1 MHALDSGVGNGRLT
15 SVQRGISMQVSVENT
30 SALERRMTIG
40 VPAERIETE
49 VNKRLQQT
57 ARKAKIPG
65 FRPGKV
71 PMSVIRQRYEDG
83 ARQEALGDLI
93 QATFYEA
100 VVEQKLNPA
109 GAPAVEPKSFE
120 KGKDLEYVATFEVFP
135 EFTVAGFDTIAVERL
150 SADVVDSDLDN
161 MLEVLRKQNVR
172 FEVAD
177 RAAQNE
183 DQLNIDFVGKVDGE
197 VFAGG
202 SATATQLVLGSGR
215 MIPGFEDGLVGA
227 KAGEE
232 RVLNVTFPE
241 DYQNLEL
248 AGKAAEFTV
257 TVNTVSEP
265 KLPELNEEF
274 FKQFGIKETGIEG
287 FRTEVR
293 KNMERELRQA
303 IKSKVKN
310 QVMDGLLAANPI
322 EVPKALLENEVNR
335 LRVQAVQQFGG
346 NIKPDQL
353 PAELFEEQ
361 AKRRVEL
368 GLIVAEVVKQFDLK
382 PDDARVREMIQEMA
396 SAYQEPEQVVAWY
409 YKNEQQ
415 MNEVRSVVLE
425 EQVVDTVLQ
434 KASVTDKSVS
444 YEEAV
449 KPVEAPKAD

>member
-1 MHALDSGVGNGRLT
+1 
-15 SVQRGISMQVSVENT
+15 MQVSVEST

-57 ARKAKIPG
+57 ARRAKVPG

-71 PMSVIRQRYEDG
+71 PMSVIRQRYEDV

-109 GAPAVEPKSFE
+109 GAPSVEPKVFE

-135 EFTVAGFDTIAVERL
+135 EFKVAGFENLAIERL
-150 SADVVDSDLDN
+150 QAEVGEADVDN
-161 MLEVLRKQNVR
+161 MLDILRKQNTR
-172 FEVAD
+172 FEKVE
-177 RAAQNE
+177 REAQNG
-183 DQLNIDFVGKVDGE
+183 DQLNIDFVGKIDGE
-197 VFAGG
+197 AFAGG
-202 SATATQLVLGSGR
+202 SAKGTALVLGSGR
-215 MIPGFEDGLVGA
+215 MIPGFEDALVGV

-232 RVLNVTFPE
+232 RVINPTFPA
-241 DYQNLEL
+241 DYQNLDL
-248 AGKAAEFTV
+248 AGKTAEFTV
-257 TVNTVSEP
+257 TVNSVSEP

-274 FKQFGIKETGIEG
+274 FAQFGIKEGGLEG
-287 FRTEVR
+287 FRAEVK

-303 IKSKVKN
+303 IKSKVKS
-310 QVMDGLLAANPI
+310 QVMDGLLEGNPI
-322 EVPKALLENEVNR
+322 EVPKALIDNEVNR

-346 NIKPDQL
+346 NIKPEQL
-353 PAELFEEQ
+353 PAELFTEQ
-361 AKRRVEL
+361 AKRRVVL
-368 GLIVAEVVKQFDLK
+368 GLIVAEVVKQYELK
-382 PDDARVREMIQEMA
+382 PDEARVRELIQEMA

-409 YKNEQQ
+409 YKNDQQ
-415 MNEVRSVVLE
+415 LNEVRSVVLE

-434 KASVTDKSVS
+434 KAKVTDKAVS

-449 KPVEAPKAD
+449 KPAEAPQAA

>member
-1 MHALDSGVGNGRLT
+1 
-15 SVQRGISMQVSVENT
+15 MQVSVENT

-57 ARKAKIPG
+57 ARRAKVPG

-71 PMSVIRQRYEDG
+71 PMSVIRQRYEDA
-83 ARQEALGDLI
+83 ARQEALGDII

-109 GAPAVEPKSFE
+109 GAPAVQPKTFE

-135 EFTVAGFDTIAVERL
+135 EFQVAGFDGIAIERL
-150 SADVVDSDLDN
+150 QAEVADADLDN
-161 MLEVLRKQNVR
+161 MLEILRKQNTR
-172 FEVAD
+172 FETAE
-177 RAAQNE
+177 RAAQKD
-183 DQLNIDFVGKVDGE
+183 DQVNIDFVGKVDGE
-197 VFAGG
+197 AFPGG
-202 SATATQLVLGSGR
+202 SAKGTQLVLGSGR
-215 MIPGFEDGLVGA
+215 MIPGFEDGLEGA

-232 RVLNVTFPE
+232 RVLKLTFPA

-248 AGKAAEFTV
+248 AGKEAEFTV
-257 TVNTVSEP
+257 TVNSVAEP
-265 KLPELNEEF
+265 KLPELNDDF
-274 FKQFGIKETGIEG
+274 FALFGIKEGGLEG
-287 FRTEVR
+287 FRAEVR

-310 QVMDGLLAANPI
+310 QVMEGLLSSNPI
-322 EVPKALLENEVNR
+322 EVPKALLSNEVDR

-361 AKRRVEL
+361 AKRRVVL
-368 GLIVAEVVKQFDLK
+368 GLIVAEVVKQFELK
-382 PDDARVREMIQEMA
+382 PDEARVREMIEEMA
-396 SAYQEPEQVVAWY
+396 SAYQEPEQVVSWY
-409 YKNEQQ
+409 YKNDQQ
-415 MNEVRSVVLE
+415 LNEVRSVVLE

-434 KASVTDKSVS
+434 KANVTDKQVS

-449 KPVEAPKAD
+449 KPAEAPQAA

>member
-1 MHALDSGVGNGRLT
+1 
-15 SVQRGISMQVSVENT
+15 MQVSVEST

-49 VNKRLQQT
+49 VTKRLQQT
-57 ARKAKIPG
+57 ARRAKVPG

-71 PMSVIRQRYEDG
+71 PMNVIRQRYEDS

-100 VVEQKLNPA
+100 IVEQKLNPA
-109 GAPAVEPKSFE
+109 GAPAVEPKVFE

-135 EFTVAGFDTIAVERL
+135 EIQLAGFDGIAVERL
-150 SADVVDSDLDN
+150 QADVGDADVDN
-161 MLEVLRKQNVR
+161 MLEILRKQNTR
-172 FEVAD
+172 FEVVERVAAD
-177 RAAQNE
+177 A
-183 DQLNIDFVGKVDGE
+183 DQLNIDFVGKVGGE

-202 SATATQLVLGSGR
+202 SAKGTQLVLGSGR
-215 MIPGFEDGLVGA
+215 MIPGFEDALVGV

-232 RVLNVTFPE
+232 RVINPTFPE
-241 DYQNLEL
+241 DYQNLDL
-248 AGKAAEFTV
+248 AGKTAEFTV
-257 TVNTVSEP
+257 TVNSVSAP
-265 KLPELNEEF
+265 QLPELNDDF
-274 FKQFGIKETGIEG
+274 FALFGVKEGGLDG
-287 FRTEVR
+287 FRAEVR

-303 IKSKVKN
+303 VKSKIKN
-310 QVMDGLLAANPI
+310 QVMDGLLSANPV
-322 EVPKALLENEVNR
+322 EVPKALIGNEVNR

-361 AKRRVEL
+361 AKRRVVL
-368 GLIVAEVVKQFDLK
+368 GLIVAEVVKQSELK
-382 PDDARVREMIQEMA
+382 ADEARVRELIEEMA

-409 YKNEQQ
+409 YKNDQQ
-415 MNEVRSVVLE
+415 LNEVRSVVLE

-434 KASVTDKSVS
+434 KASVTDKAVS

-449 KPVEAPKAD
+449 KPAEAPQAA

>member
-1 MHALDSGVGNGRLT
+1 
-15 SVQRGISMQVSVENT
+15 MQVSVENT

-109 GAPAVEPKSFE
+109 GAPSVEPKTFE

-135 EFTVAGFDTIAVERL
+135 EFSVAGFESVSVERL
-150 SADVVDSDLDN
+150 SADVADSDLDN
-161 MLEVLRKQNVR
+161 MLEILRKQNVR

-177 RAAQNE
+177 RAAANE
-183 DQLNIDFVGKVDGE
+183 DQLNIDFVGKIDGE
-197 VFAGG
+197 AFAGG
-202 SATATQLVLGSGR
+202 SATGTQLVLGSGR
-215 MIPGFEDGLVGA
+215 MIPGFEEGLVGA

-232 RVLNVTFPE
+232 RVLNLTFPE

-248 AGKAAEFTV
+248 AGKTAEFTV
-257 TVNTVSEP
+257 TVNTVSAP
-265 KLPELNEEF
+265 TLPELNEAF
-274 FKQFGIKETGIEG
+274 FNQFGIKETGIEG

-382 PDDARVREMIQEMA
+382 PDEARVRELIQEMA

-434 KASVTDKSVS
+434 KASVTDKAVS

>member
-1 MHALDSGVGNGRLT
+1 
-15 SVQRGISMQVSVENT
+15 
-30 SALERRMTIG
+30 MTVG
-40 VPAERIETE
+40 VPVERIETE

-57 ARKAKIPG
+57 ARRAKVPG

-71 PMSVIRQRYEDG
+71 PMSVIRQRYEAS

-93 QATFYEA
+93 QETFYEA

-109 GAPAVEPKSFE
+109 GAPAVEPKPFE

-135 EFTVAGFDTIAVERL
+135 EFQVQGLESIAVERL
-150 SADVVDSDLDN
+150 QADVTDADVDN
-161 MLEVLRKQNVR
+161 MLEILRKQNTR
-172 FEVAD
+172 FETVE
-177 RAAQNE
+177 RAAE
-183 DQLNIDFVGKVDGE
+183 SGDQLNIDFVGKIDGE
-197 VFAGG
+197 AFAGG
-202 SATATQLVLGSGR
+202 SAKGTQLVLGSGR
-215 MIPGFEDGLVGA
+215 MIPGFEDALVGV

-232 RVLNVTFPE
+232 RVINPTFPE
-241 DYQNLEL
+241 NYQNLDL
-248 AGKAAEFTV
+248 AGKTAEFSV
-257 TVNTVSEP
+257 TVNSVSAP
-265 KLPELNEEF
+265 QLPELDEDF
-274 FKQFGIKETGIEG
+274 FALFGVKDGGLEG
-287 FRTEVR
+287 FRAEVR

-322 EVPKALLENEVNR
+322 EVPKALLGNEVQR

-346 NIKPDQL
+346 NIKPEQL

-361 AKRRVEL
+361 AKRRVAL
-368 GLIVAEVVKQFDLK
+368 GLIVAEVVKQNELK
-382 PDDARVREMIQEMA
+382 PDEARVRELIQEMA

-409 YKNEQQ
+409 YKNDQQ

-434 KASVTDKSVS
+434 KANVTDKAVS

-449 KPVEAPKAD
+449 KPAEAPKAE

>member
-1 MHALDSGVGNGRLT
+1 
-15 SVQRGISMQVSVENT
+15 MQVSVENT
-30 SALERRMTIG
+30 SALERRMTIA
-40 VPAERIETE
+40 VPAERVETE

-57 ARKAKIPG
+57 ARRAKVPG

-71 PMSVIRQRYEDG
+71 PMSVIRQRYEDA
-83 ARQEALGDLI
+83 ARQEAFGDLV
-93 QATFYEA
+93 QASFYEA

-135 EFTVAGFDTIAVERL
+135 EFTVAGFDSIAVERL
-150 SADVVDSDLDN
+150 SAEVADADLDN

-172 FEVAD
+172 FEAVE

-202 SATATQLVLGSGR
+202 SAKGTQLVLGSGR
-215 MIPGFEDGLVGA
+215 MIPGFEEGLVGA

-232 RVLNVTFPE
+232 RVLNLSFPE
-241 DYQNLEL
+241 DYQNLDL

-257 TVNTVSEP
+257 TVNSVSEP
-265 KLPELNEEF
+265 KLPELTEEF
-274 FKQFGIKETGIEG
+274 FAQFGIKEASLEG

-303 IKSKVKN
+303 IKTKVKN

-346 NIKPDQL
+346 NIKPEQL

-361 AKRRVEL
+361 AKRRVVL
-368 GLIVAEVVKQFDLK
+368 GLIVAEVVKQNDLK
-382 PDDARVREMIQEMA
+382 PDEDRVREMIQEMA

-409 YKNEQQ
+409 YKNDQQ
-415 MNEVRSVVLE
+415 LNEVRSVVLE

-434 KASVTDKSVS
+434 KATVTDKSVS
-444 YEEAV
+444 YEEAI
-449 KPVEAPKAD
+449 KPVQAPAAD

>member
-1 MHALDSGVGNGRLT
+1 
-15 SVQRGISMQVSVENT
+15 MQVSVENT

-135 EFTVAGFDTIAVERL
+135 EFTVAGFDSISVERL
-150 SADVVDSDLDN
+150 SADVADSDLDN

-172 FEVAD
+172 FEVTD

-183 DQLNIDFVGKVDGE
+183 GQLNIDFVGKVDGE

-202 SATATQLVLGSGR
+202 SATGTQLVLGSGR

-322 EVPKALLENEVNR
+322 EVPKALLEDEVNR

>member
-1 MHALDSGVGNGRLT
+1 
-15 SVQRGISMQVSVENT
+15 MQVSVEST

-49 VNKRLQQT
+49 VTKRLQQT
-57 ARKAKIPG
+57 ARRAKVPG

-71 PMSVIRQRYEDG
+71 PMNIIRQRYEDA

-100 VVEQKLNPA
+100 IVEQKLNPA
-109 GAPAVEPKSFE
+109 GAPAVEPKVFE

-135 EFTVAGFDTIAVERL
+135 EIKLAGFDGIAIERL
-150 SADVVDSDLDN
+150 QADVTDADLDN
-161 MLEVLRKQNVR
+161 MLEILRKQNTR
-172 FEVAD
+172 FEAVE
-177 RAAQNE
+177 RAAENG
-183 DQLNIDFVGKVDGE
+183 DQLNIDFVGKIDGE
-197 VFAGG
+197 AFAGG
-202 SATATQLVLGSGR
+202 SAKGTPLVLGSGR
-215 MIPGFEDGLVGA
+215 MIPGFEEALVGV

-232 RVLNVTFPE
+232 RVINPTFPA
-241 DYQNLEL
+241 DYQNLDL
-248 AGKAAEFTV
+248 AGKTAEFTV
-257 TVNTVSEP
+257 TVNSVSAP
-265 KLPELNEEF
+265 QLPELNDDF
-274 FKQFGIKETGIEG
+274 FALFGIKEGGLEG

-310 QVMDGLLAANPI
+310 QVMEGLLAANPV
-322 EVPKALLENEVNR
+322 EVPKALIGNEVNR

-361 AKRRVEL
+361 AKRRVVL
-368 GLIVAEVVKQFDLK
+368 GLIVAEVVKQGELK
-382 PDDARVREMIQEMA
+382 ADEARVRELIEEMA
-396 SAYQEPEQVVAWY
+396 SAYQEPQQVVAWY
-409 YKNEQQ
+409 YKNDQQ
-415 MNEVRSVVLE
+415 LNEVRSVVLE

-434 KASVTDKSVS
+434 KAKVTDKAVS

-449 KPVEAPKAD
+449 KPAEAPQAA

>member
-1 MHALDSGVGNGRLT
+1 
-15 SVQRGISMQVSVENT
+15 MQVSVENT
-30 SALERRMTIG
+30 SALERRMTVG
-40 VPAERIETE
+40 VSVERIETE

-57 ARKAKIPG
+57 ARSAKVAG

-71 PMSVIRQRYEDG
+71 PMSVIRQRYEDA

-93 QATFYEA
+93 QSTFYEA
-100 VVEQKLNPA
+100 VVERKLNPA

-135 EFTVAGFDTIAVERL
+135 EFTVAGFESIAIERL
-150 SADVVDSDLDN
+150 HAEVADADVDN
-161 MLEVLRKQNVR
+161 MLEILRKQNTR
-172 FEVAD
+172 FEAAE
-177 RAAQNE
+177 RAAENG
-183 DQLNIDFVGKVDGE
+183 DQLNIDFVGKIDGE
-197 VFAGG
+197 AFAGG
-202 SATATQLVLGSGR
+202 TAKGTQLVLGSGR
-215 MIPGFEDGLVGA
+215 MIPGFEEALVGA
-227 KAGEE
+227 KAGEAL
-232 RVLNVTFPE
+232 VISPTFPA
-241 DYQNLEL
+241 DYQNLDL
-248 AGKAAEFTV
+248 AGKVAEFSI
-257 TVNTVSEP
+257 TVNSIAAP
-265 KLPELNEEF
+265 QLPELNEEF
-274 FKQFGIKETGIEG
+274 FALFGAKEGGLEG
-287 FRTEVR
+287 FRAEVR

-322 EVPKALLENEVNR
+322 EVPKALISNEVNR

-346 NIKPDQL
+346 NLKPDQL

-361 AKRRVEL
+361 AKRRVVL
-368 GLIVAEVVKQFDLK
+368 GLVVAEVVKQCELK

-409 YKNEQQ
+409 YKNDQQ

-434 KASVTDKSVS
+434 KANVTDKSVS

-449 KPVEAPKAD
+449 KPVEAPQAD

>member
-1 MHALDSGVGNGRLT
+1 
-15 SVQRGISMQVSVENT
+15 MQVSVENT

-135 EFTVAGFDTIAVERL
+135 EFTVAGFDSISVERL
-150 SADVVDSDLDN
+150 SADVADSDLDN

-202 SATATQLVLGSGR
+202 SATGTQLVVGSGR

>member
-1 MHALDSGVGNGRLT
+1 
-15 SVQRGISMQVSVENT
+15 MQVSVENT
-30 SALERRMTIG
+30 SALERRMTIA
-40 VPAERIETE
+40 VPAERVENE

-57 ARKAKIPG
+57 ARRAKVPG

-71 PMSVIRQRYEDG
+71 PMSVIRQRYEDA
-83 ARQEALGDLI
+83 ARQEAFGDLV
-93 QATFYEA
+93 QASFYEA

-120 KGKDLEYVATFEVFP
+120 KGGDLEYVATFEVFP
-135 EFTVAGFDTIAVERL
+135 EFTVAGFDSIAVERL
-150 SADVVDSDLDN
+150 SAEVADADLDN

-172 FEVAD
+172 FEAAD

-202 SATATQLVLGSGR
+202 SAKGTQLVLGSGR
-215 MIPGFEDGLVGA
+215 MIPGFEEGLVGA

-232 RVLNVTFPE
+232 RVLNLSFPE
-241 DYQNLEL
+241 DYQNLDL

-257 TVNTVSEP
+257 TVNSVSEP

-274 FKQFGIKETGIEG
+274 FAQFGIKETGIDG
-287 FRTEVR
+287 FRAEVR

-303 IKSKVKN
+303 IKTKVKN

-346 NIKPDQL
+346 NIKPEQL

-361 AKRRVEL
+361 AKRRVVL
-368 GLIVAEVVKQFDLK
+368 GLIVAEVVKQNELK
-382 PDDARVREMIQEMA
+382 PDEARVREMIQEMA

-409 YKNEQQ
+409 YKNDQQ
-415 MNEVRSVVLE
+415 LNEVRSVVLE

-434 KASVTDKSVS
+434 KATVTDKSVS
-444 YEEAV
+444 YEEAI
-449 KPVEAPKAD
+449 KPVQAPAAD

>member
-1 MHALDSGVGNGRLT
+1 
-15 SVQRGISMQVSVENT
+15 MQVSVENT

-135 EFTVAGFDTIAVERL
+135 EFTVAGFDSISVERL
-150 SADVVDSDLDN
+150 SADVADSDLDN

-177 RAAQNE
+177 RAAHNE

-202 SATATQLVLGSGR
+202 SATGTQLVLGSGR

>member
-1 MHALDSGVGNGRLT
+1 
-15 SVQRGISMQVSVENT
+15 MQVSVENT
-30 SALERRMTIG
+30 SALERRMTIA
-40 VPAERIETE
+40 VPAERVETE

-57 ARKAKIPG
+57 ARRAKVPG

-71 PMSVIRQRYEDG
+71 PMSVIRQRYEDA
-83 ARQEALGDLI
+83 ARQEAFGDLV
-93 QATFYEA
+93 QASFYEA

-120 KGKDLEYVATFEVFP
+120 KGKDLEFVAIFEVFP
-135 EFTVAGFDTIAVERL
+135 EFTVAGFDSISVERL
-150 SADVVDSDLDN
+150 GAEVADADLDN

-172 FEVAD
+172 FEAVE
-177 RAAQNE
+177 RAAENE
-183 DQLNIDFVGKVDGE
+183 DQLTIDFVGKIDGE
-197 VFAGG
+197 AFAGG
-202 SATATQLVLGSGR
+202 TAQGTQLVLGSGR
-215 MIPGFEDGLVGA
+215 MIPGFEEGLVGA

-232 RVLNVTFPE
+232 RVLTLSFPE
-241 DYQNLEL
+241 DYQNLDL
-248 AGKAAEFTV
+248 AGKAAEFTI
-257 TVNTVSEP
+257 TVNAVAAP
-265 KLPELNEEF
+265 QLPELNETF
-274 FKQFGIKETGIEG
+274 FAQFGIKESTLEG

-303 IKSKVKN
+303 IKTKVKN

-361 AKRRVEL
+361 AKRRVVL

-382 PDDARVREMIQEMA
+382 PDEDRVREMIQEMA

-409 YKNEQQ
+409 YKNDAQL
-415 MNEVRSVVLE
+415 NEVRSVVLE

-434 KASVTDKSVS
+434 KAKVTDKAVS

-449 KPVEAPKAD
+449 KPVEAPQAD

>member
-1 MHALDSGVGNGRLT
+1 
-15 SVQRGISMQVSVENT
+15 MQVSVENT

-40 VPAERIETE
+40 VPAERIEAE

-57 ARKAKIPG
+57 ARNAKIPG

-71 PMSVIRQRYEDG
+71 PMSVIRQRYEAD
-83 ARQEALGDLI
+83 ARQEALGNVI
-93 QATFYEA
+93 QASFYEA

-109 GAPAVEPKSFE
+109 GAPAVEPKVFE
-120 KGKDLEYVATFEVFP
+120 KGKDLEYIATFEVFP
-135 EFTVAGFDTIAVERL
+135 EFEVGAFDSIEVERL
-150 SADVVDSDLDN
+150 SADVADSDLDN

-172 FEVAD
+172 YKQVE
-177 RAAQNE
+177 RAAQTE
-183 DQLNIDFVGKVDGE
+183 DQLNIDFVGKIEGE
-197 VFAGG
+197 AFSGG
-202 SATATQLVLGSGR
+202 SASGTQLVLGSGR

-232 RVLNVTFPE
+232 KVLNLNFPE

-257 TVNTVSEP
+257 TVNSVSEA

-274 FKQFGIKETGIEG
+274 FGQFGIKETGLDG
-287 FRTEVR
+287 FRAEVR

-303 IKSKVKN
+303 IKAKIKN
-310 QVMDGLLAANPI
+310 QVMDGLVSTNPI
-322 EVPKALLENEVNR
+322 EVPKALLDNEVDR

-353 PAELFEEQ
+353 PAELFTEQ
-361 AKRRVEL
+361 AKRRVVL
-368 GLIVAEVVKQFDLK
+368 GLIVAEVVKQNELK
-382 PDDARVREMIQEMA
+382 PDEARVRELIQEMA
-396 SAYQEPEQVVAWY
+396 SAYQEPEQVVSWY
-409 YKNEQQ
+409 YKNDEQL
-415 MNEVRSVVLE
+415 NEVRSVVLE

-434 KASVTDKSVS
+434 KAKVTDKAVS

-449 KPVEAPKAD
+449 KPAEAAQAD